1 MNMGPE
7 CRFRESPNWA
17 CPFGAYYD
25 LEGLLF
31 PIVNASVFETWRGID
46 ASTESSGI
54 TTILDS
60 FRALI
65 PALISF
71 NGLGHL
77 MEDDLSQSCIAV

>member
-1 MNMGPE
+1 MEPE

-17 CPFGAYYD
+17 CSFGGYYD
-25 LEGLLF
+25 LEGFLF
-31 PIVNASVFETWRGID
+31 PIHGHASVFKTWHSID

-60 FRALI
+60 LRSLI
-65 PALISF
+65 LTLISF